1 MANKMFSKK
10 YSSSSCLPARYVE
23 EEFWREIAF
32 GKMDFIEY
40 ACDVDG
46 SAFSSSPHD
55 HLGKSNW
62 NLKVNILSLI
72 LFSIHVWLCVVF
84 ATWSL
89 LISFSMPIEF
99 FTAPKF
105 CSKTSSDTNSSK

>member
-1 MANKMFSKK
+1 MANKVFSKK

-32 GKMDFIEY
+32 GKMDFVEY

-55 HLGKSNW
+55 QLGKSNW

-72 LFSIHVWLCVVF
+72 FYACGCVVF
-84 ATWSL
+84 ASWSL
-89 LISFSMPIEF
+89 LMFFCMPVEF
-99 FTAPKF
+99 FTAPQF